1 MCLMIAMKTEKDILK
16 SAPELKNLPYSVP
29 EGYFDRMKAEAVA
42 IAGER
47 EERQRPFIARL
58 APYAAIAAVFTFL
71 VTAGTFLLERTTPA
85 DQMDIDEFYFY
96 SNMIP
101 VTDPYAVETIKIGA
115 DEGDLEYEDIIE
127 YLIYSGVTAEVIEF
141 SR

>member
-1 MCLMIAMKTEKDILK
+1 MIAMKTEKDILK

-29 EGYFDRMKAEAVA
+29 DGYFDRLKAEAA
-42 IAGER
+42 SIARVR

-85 DQMDIDEFYFY
+85 DQMEIDEFYFY

-101 VTDPYAVETIKIGA
+101 VTDPYAVETIKISSE
-115 DEGDLEYEDIIE
+115 DNVLEDEDIIE
-127 YLIYSGVTAEVIEF
+127 YLIYSGVTAEVIEL

>member
-29 EGYFDRMKAEAVA
+29 DGYFDRLKAEAA
-42 IAGER
+42 SIARVR

-85 DQMDIDEFYFY
+85 DQMEIDEFYFY

-101 VTDPYAVETIKIGA
+101 VTDPYAVETIQISSE
-115 DEGDLEYEDIIE
+115 DNVLEDEDIIE
-127 YLIYSGVTAEVIEF
+127 YLIYSGVTAEVIEL

>member
-1 MCLMIAMKTEKDILK
+1 MIAMKTEKDILK

-29 EGYFDRMKAEAVA
+29 DGYFDRLKVEAA
-42 IAGER
+42 SIARVR

-85 DQMDIDEFYFY
+85 DQMEIDEFYFY

-101 VTDPYAVETIKIGA
+101 VTDPYAVETIQISSE
-115 DEGDLEYEDIIE
+115 DNVLEDEDIIE
-127 YLIYSGVTAEVIEF
+127 YLIYSGVTAEVIEL

>member
-1 MCLMIAMKTEKDILK
+1 MIAMKTEKDILK

-29 EGYFDRMKAEAVA
+29 DGYFDRLKAEAA
-42 IAGER
+42 SIARVR

-85 DQMDIDEFYFY
+85 DQMEIDEFYFY

-101 VTDPYAVETIKIGA
+101 VTDPYAVETIQISSE
-115 DEGDLEYEDIIE
+115 DNVLEDEDIIE
-127 YLIYSGVTAEVIEF
+127 YLIYSGVTAEVIEL